1 LKLRFYKKR
10 LWLWCRSILA
20 RDPEVFCQYG
30 LNVKIPVTAD
40 LSIRYN
46 LARGGPY
53 EAAEA
58 AEAAEANLINTFLL
72 AQMFSNSE
80 VVTELYRHLLSGK

>member
-1 LKLRFYKKR
+1 VAGENLKLRFYKKR

-58 AEAAEANLINTFLL
+58 NLINTFLL